1 MKKSQSLRGIKIVL
15 QTTLIKA
22 YEILVPD
29 KIYRSELNSDKCPQG
44 LIVFDL
50 PPFQRQVK
58 RESNLCELCVL
69 SAAPQGGMQA
79 RAVRIIQ

>member
-1 MKKSQSLRGIKIVL
+1 MKKSQPLRGIKIVL

-29 KIYRSELNSDKCPQG
+29 KIYRSELNSDKCPPG

-50 PPFQRQVK
+50 PPLFTSRC
-58 RESNLCELCVL
+58 SLAGL
-69 SAAPQGGMQA
+69 SGKSKEKVISANSAS
-79 RAVRIIQ
+79 